1 MQSFG
6 DLCLKVYFAEDT
18 SPYDFISV
26 NAGLFSLFTD
36 HVSTT
41 QMSQDHKER
50 NKAYAHICR
59 ENLETA
65 LAEMPLQLPASA
77 DVVAALLFGAGI
89 AFCSQGLSTIADRA
103 VGVLFY
109 RILHLVSFL
118 VPVFESIRTVPDLGL
133 PSAIAPRWPTIS
145 RAQVYAVPLLDDLLH

>member
-26 NAGLFSLFTD
+26 NAGLFSLFSD

-50 NKAYAHICR
+50 NKAYADICR

-89 AFCSQGLSTIADRA
+89 AF
-103 VGVLFY
+103 
-109 RILHLVSFL
+109 
-118 VPVFESIRTVPDLGL
+118 
-133 PSAIAPRWPTIS
+133 
-145 RAQVYAVPLLDDLLH
+145 